1 MRHIAMFILT
11 TLILVGLVFPGSAT
25 ASKNTDTAK
34 VATLTV
40 KLETSTQNY
49 TEINDVLKVLK
60 NRLASSNLSANVMLT
75 STGDTITVQIYNI
88 TPEEETMI
96 KELIESQGAL
106 YFEFNGVVFATGA
119 DITVHSSNYGLSPY
133 QCPTCWFVGFELSEK
148 AQEKFKEIASGK
160 LGWPVDVYLDPPV
173 NSLIIVSPRVYQEM
187 NSQDFMGRPDSG
199 TGTPDPLVKRLKE
212 AFNITIVE
220 YSNQSAEEI
229 VDNATALGK
238 DKIILAD
245 IPEELYN
252 EVKDLVV
259 SKDLDLRVS
268 YYTPQQGEDLKD
280 FVKRILNLYGP
291 YILRFDPSKL
301 NTMGFQLTGSAS
313 TKEEALQE
321 VRKIYSVLKGGSLP
335 VKLKV
340 ISVEWEDMTLTS
352 SSPAWD
358 LTSPTT
364 TPSSLPESNTS
375 EKKGLCGPAAI
386 AFLAV
391 LPLFLRKH

>member
-321 VRKIYSVLKGGSLP
+321 ARKIYSVLKGGSLP